1 MSLEEP
7 KPTELKR
14 EVKFST
20 ETLPNLEN
28 ANFTV
33 NDHSSLTE
41 KIIIAYDITGN
52 PIECSIEEIINNK
65 YRPKPDFGIT
75 EVEPKAK
82 PTADD
87 GKTRSGKYYR
97 HLPKDL
103 TAEMMR

>member
-1 MSLEEP
+1 MNSLEEP
-7 KPTELKR
+7 AELKR

-20 ETLPNLEN
+20 EPLPDLEN
-28 ANFTV
+28 AKFTV

-41 KIIIAYDITGN
+41 KIIIAYDIAGN

-75 EVEPKAK
+75 EVEPKK
-82 PTADD
+82 KADD
-87 GKTRSGKYYR
+87 GKTRSGKCYR